1 MKRKIRQSFWQGII
15 KLFVLHQAALGPVY
29 GGKLSKA
36 LSSLGH
42 DISPGSLYPT
52 LHKLERAG
60 YLRSY
65 LKVFKG
71 RLRRYYEITAEG
83 KKCLVEIKENL
94 EGVVKIIFLSETSPS
109 VTNSA
114 LNFKVLPITKKG
126 EQKPKK
132 IKKAN

>member
-29 GGKLSKA
+29 GGKLSKS

-52 LHKLERAG
+52 LHKLERAK

-71 RLRRYYEITAEG
+71 RVRRYYEITGEG
-83 KKCLVEIKENL
+83 KKCLGEVKEKL
-94 EGVVKIIFLSETSPS
+94 DGVVKILFLSETPSSQNNYIPNLKVSPI
-109 VTNSA
+109 A
-114 LNFKVLPITKKG
+114 KKG
-126 EQKPKK
+126 EQEPKK
-132 IKKAN
+132 SI